1 MTLAAATRADDLLY
15 ERVSSHIISLID
27 HGTLRPGDRIP
38 SVRKLSRQL
47 EVSISTVLQAYRQL
61 EDAGRIEARP
71 QSGYYVRLH
80 QWRPP
85 AEPEIS
91 QPSNSSTHVSV
102 GELVMRFMTAFR
114 LPDVV
119 PLGAAIAGPEALPVR
134 QLNRIQASIGRR
146 RPSLGAAYDMPP
158 GCIELRTQ
166 VARRAL
172 EAGCTLSPDDIV
184 TTTGSQEALC
194 LCLRAVAKPGD
205 TIAIESPTY
214 YGVLQTIEVLGLKAI
229 EISTHPRTGVCLDSL
244 QRAIRQSKIK
254 ACLFVPNY
262 NNPLGSFM
270 PDDVKKKLVKL
281 LAQRDIPLIEDDI
294 YGDLGFAHE
303 RAKTCKAFDTTGNVL
318 LVSSFSKTL
327 APGYRVGWC
336 APGRF
341 REQFSQLKLFTTL
354 ANAILPQMAVA
365 EFLANGGYDHH
376 LRRIRKLHA
385 ENIGRMTQAV
395 SAHFPQG
402 TKVTRPAGGFVLWV
416 ELPRQVDSMKL
427 HDRAM
432 EEKISIA
439 PGPIFSPK
447 RKFMNFV
454 RINCGNA
461 WTDQIERAVE
471 TLGRLAKREM

>member
-1 MTLAAATRADDLLY
+1 MTLTTETDELLY
-15 ERVSSHIISLID
+15 ERVSAHIISLID

-38 SVRKLSRQL
+38 SVRKLSHQL
-47 EVSISTVLQAYRQL
+47 DVSISTVLQAYRRL
-61 EDAGRIEARP
+61 EDAGRIEAKP

-80 QWRPP
+80 QWRAP

-91 QPSNSSTHVSV
+91 RSSNASTHVSI
-102 GELVMRFMTAFR
+102 GELILKFMTDAR
-114 LPDVV
+114 RPDIV
-119 PLGAAIAGPEALPVR
+119 PLGPAIAGPEALPIR
-134 QLNRIQASIGRR
+134 QLNRIQSSISRR
-146 RPSLGAAYDMPP
+146 RPNLGAAYDMPP

-172 EAGCTLSPDDIV
+172 ESGCTLSPEDIV
-184 TTTGSQEALC
+184 ATSGSQEALC

-244 QRAIRQSKIK
+244 QRSIRTSKIK

-262 NNPLGSFM
+262 NNPLGSEM
-270 PDDVKKKLVKL
+270 PDDAKKQLVRML
-281 LAQRDIPLIEDDI
+281 VQREIPLIEDDI
-294 YGDLGFAHE
+294 YGDLGFGAE
-303 RAKTCKAFDTTGNVL
+303 RAKTCKAFDTSGNVL

-336 APGRF
+336 APGRY
-341 REQFSQLKLFTTL
+341 RDELARLKLFTTL
-354 ANAILPQMAVA
+354 ANATLPQMAVA

-376 LRRIRKLHA
+376 LRRVRKMHA
-385 ENIGRMTQAV
+385 ENIARMTQAV
-395 SAHFPQG
+395 SLHFPAG

-416 ELPRQVDSMKL
+416 ELPKQVDSMKL
-427 HDRAM
+427 HDLALA
-432 EEKISIA
+432 EKVSIA

-447 RKFMNFV
+447 RKFKNFV
-454 RINCGNA
+454 RLNCGNA
-461 WTDQIERAVE
+461 WSTQIERAVE
-471 TLGRLAKREM
+471 TVGKLANGMM